1 MNAEPG
7 SPSWAG
13 ERREGLRQRLSSLGF
28 DEVRFAA
35 IETVNG
41 QGLREWLDAGM
52 NAEMAWMNR
61 TVDKRIDP
69 GLVQAGA
76 RTIIMLGVNY
86 WAGPDERHSS
96 EPKGHPR
103 WARYA
108 LHEDY
113 HDTIRPGLVAAGKV
127 LEELCGAQEAD
138 YRYYVDTG
146 PVLERGWAARAGL
159 GFLGKNGML
168 ISRGFG
174 NWLFLAGI
182 LTRIEIEPDAPVR
195 KKPLPPQETEP
206 AGLLCGKCTRC
217 SDACPTQAIPRPGV
231 VDARRCISYHTIEN
245 KGVIPRE
252 LRAGIG
258 DRVYGCD
265 VCLEVCPW
273 NRFARA
279 ARNVLLVAKQEI
291 AGLSLGDLL
300 ELTPE
305 RFAEVFRGTAIKRVK
320 LAGLLRNACVVAGN
334 VAAGQ
339 GERCGYLPSLLKLAT
354 HESSVVRAHAVWAV
368 RRITGDL
375 ALLAAARSV
384 EADVAALAE
393 YEGAV

>member
-1 MNAEPG
+1 MNAGVGAPVL
-7 SPSWAG
+7 AG
-13 ERREGLRQRLSSLGF
+13 ERRELLRQRLQALGF

-35 IETVNG
+35 IEAVDG
-41 QGLREWLDAGM
+41 RGLREWLDAGM

-61 TVDKRIDP
+61 TADKRSDP

-76 RTIIMLGVNY
+76 RSIIMLGVNY
-86 WAGPDERHSS
+86 WAGPSGEISS
-96 EPKGHPR
+96 KQDFRPR

-113 HDTIRPGLVAAGKV
+113 HDTIRPGLVAAGQV
-127 LEELCGAQEAD
+127 LEELCGVQAAD

-168 ISRGFG
+168 ISRRYG

-195 KKPLPPQETEP
+195 RKPLPPKETEP
-206 AGLLCGKCTRC
+206 TGLLCGKCTRC
-217 SDACPTQAIPRPGV
+217 SEACPTQAIPRPGV

-245 KGVIPRE
+245 KGIIPRE
-252 LRAGIG
+252 LRIGIG

-273 NRFARA
+273 NRFAQA
-279 ARNVLLVAKQEI
+279 ARSVLLGAKQEI
-291 AGLSLGDLL
+291 AGLGLGELL
-300 ELTPE
+300 ELTPA

-339 GERCGYLPSLLKLAT
+339 GRRCGYLPVLLKLT
-354 HESSVVRAHAVWAV
+354 GHESAIVRAHAVWAV

-375 ALLAAARSV
+375 MLLAEAHAA
-384 EADVAALAE
+384 ETDAAVRAE
-393 YEGAV
+393 YEGEV